1 MTLPVTPT
9 ATPAVRIYHSSW
21 FLKFVE
27 CLFAAVAIINVLEMG
42 LEVLP
47 QSILMKIG
55 EKVFSNLLLGQTAAG
70 LLFGIGYAIY
80 WHRKERKG
88 RINSPAKHAWIRGI
102 LRYWLAL
109 EIASYGFA
117 KVLRT
122 QFGTSYHRADSAVG
136 SLSGFD
142 LTWNYFAYS
151 YPLAV
156 IIGLLQITGSILLL
170 FRRTTLLGVVILL
183 PVMVNITLIN
193 VFYNIAAGAFMNSV
207 LFTLG
212 LFLLLM
218 LRREELIKVFFRT
231 AGALPPVRLGLAKPL
246 FRILAIGS
254 AFTLIYYFVSSNPAP
269 ALAGKWK
276 VDQMIRN
283 RDTLKADA
291 WLKDTTAW
299 TTLYMEEQGYVAFC
313 PNPYVFDDSRCI
325 WARFKYDSSRHNLQ
339 LIYENKDT
347 VNAALG
353 HYDGHHMVF
362 SGIIGKD
369 TIWMAL
375 TRAAAKK

>member
-1 MTLPVTPT
+1 MTLPGTP
-9 ATPAVRIYHSSW
+9 TPAVRIYHSSW

-27 CLFAAVAIINVLEMG
+27 CLFAAIAIINVLEMG
-42 LEVLP
+42 FEILP
-47 QSILMKIG
+47 QSVLMKIG
-55 EKVFSNLLLGQTAAG
+55 EKFFSYLLLGQAAAG

-88 RINSPAKHAWIRGI
+88 RINSPVKHAWMRGI

-109 EIASYGFA
+109 EIATYGFA
-117 KVLRT
+117 KILRT
-122 QFGTSYHRADSAVG
+122 QFGVSYHRSDSAVG

-151 YPLAV
+151 YTLAV

-170 FRRTTLLGVVILL
+170 FRRTTLLGVAILL

-207 LFTLG
+207 LFTVG

-231 AGALPPVRLGLAKPL
+231 ASDLPPVRLGLVKIL

-254 AFTLIYYFVSSNPAP
+254 AFTLIYYFVSANPAST
-269 ALAGKWK
+269 LAGKWK
-276 VDQMIRN
+276 VDRMIRN

-291 WLKDTTAW
+291 WFKDSMAW
-299 TTLYMEEQGYVAFC
+299 TTLYMEERGAVAFC
-313 PNPYVFDDSRCI
+313 PNPYVYDGNKSL
-325 WARFKYDSSRHNLQ
+325 WAQFKYDSSRHNLQ

-347 VNAALG
+347 VNAALD
-353 HYDGHHMVF
+353 HYDGHHMEF
-362 SGIIGKD
+362 SGVIGKD

-375 TRAAAKK
+375 TRAAVKQ